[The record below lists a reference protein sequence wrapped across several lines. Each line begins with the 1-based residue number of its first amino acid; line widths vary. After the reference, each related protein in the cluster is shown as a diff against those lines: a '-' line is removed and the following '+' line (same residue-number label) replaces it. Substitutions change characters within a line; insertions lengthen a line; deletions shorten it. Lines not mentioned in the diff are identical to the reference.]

1 MTSKYIKYF
10 PKPFLEDLTEG
21 HVFPI
26 IGAGFSRNARS
37 DDGKPSLDWN
47 ELGEYFAEDIVD
59 YNYSSPIDAISAF
72 EYEYSRSKLIEKM
85 FLALK
90 IGSIHPDKAHKSFAK
105 LPFQLVATTN
115 FDYLLEESYSTINTK
130 FCRTIID
137 EEQLPIINNN
147 PKHLNL
153 LKIHGDLSHPARL
166 IATEEDYDSF
176 LNKFPMIATY
186 ITNLFISKTV
196 LFIGYSVDD
205 TDIRQIFQ
213 MIKDRLGTLKRR
225 AYTIR
230 INASIQEINRFARRG
245 INVINIPITSE
256 KIDYNQ
262 VFSEIFDEL
271 ENYWTKNIPIN
282 ATEEESQIDIKLA
295 KISKNPISRLCYF
308 SIDNSSLPYYKS
320 NVFPIFYEQGFTAVT
335 ADDFLD
341 SNENHFA
348 RIQSLI
354 NISNICMADL
364 TISSKYV
371 QQELELVIKK
381 LNNTNSDFELIIVKS
396 SENNMTSA
404 EFYESI
410 KHLKLINAEKIVNRT
425 HLINFDVET
434 NLIDIKALETIL
446 NKISNEIY
454 HKFDLETQKLIRSR
468 QFNLAL
474 ITGYI
479 SFEKSIREHYRNNRF
494 VQPKLYSMLLEDEII
509 NKDQALI
516 LNEARHIRNRIIH
529 GDDNVKLTKEQVTRL
544 LETLKFVQDKISE
557 KSNVPP
563 VA

>member
-1 MTSKYIKYF
+1 MSAKYIKYF

-26 IGAGFSRNARS
+26 IGAGFSRNAKS

-47 ELGEYFAEDIVD
+47 ELGKYFADDIVD

-90 IGSIHPDKAHKSFAK
+90 IGAIHPDKAHKSFAK
-105 LPFQLVATTN
+105 LPFQLIATTN
-115 FDYLLEESYSTINTK
+115 FDYLLEESYSSTNNR

-153 LKIHGDLSHPARL
+153 LKIHGDLSHPSRL
-166 IATEEDYDSF
+166 IATEEDYDAF

-186 ITNLFISKTV
+186 ITNLFISKPV

-213 MIKDRLGTLKRR
+213 MIKERLGKLKRR

-230 INASIQEINRFARRG
+230 INSSIQEINRFARRG
-245 INVINIPITSE
+245 INVINIPINDE
-256 KIDYNQ
+256 KKDYNQ
-262 VFSEIFDEL
+262 IFSDIFEEL
-271 ENYWTKNIPIN
+271 KDYWTKNIPTN
-282 ATEEESQIDIKLA
+282 ATEEESEIDIKLA
-295 KISKNPISRLCYF
+295 KISKNSISRLSYF
-308 SIDNSSLPYYKS
+308 SIDESFLPYYKS
-320 NVFPIFYEQGFTAVT
+320 NIFPLFYNHGFTPVT
-335 ADDFLD
+335 PDDFID

-364 TISSKYV
+364 TTSSKFLEK
-371 QQELELVIKK
+371 ELELIIKRLIQSK
-381 LNNTNSDFELIIVKS
+381 DDFDLIVVKS
-396 SENNMTSA
+396 SKLILTVDD
-404 EFYESI
+404 FYNKI
-410 KHLKLINAEKIVNRT
+410 KHLDISDHVKI
-425 HLINFDVET
+425 
-434 NLIDIKALETIL
+434 K
-446 NKISNEIY
+446 NKI
-454 HKFDLETQKLIRSR
+454 HLVDFDLEKKLIDTKNLELLLTTISSQIYQNFDKETEKLLKARNY
-468 QFNLAL
+468 NLAL

-479 SFEKSIREHYRNNRF
+479 SFEKSIREYYRNTRF
-494 VQPKLYSMLLEDEII
+494 TQLKLHSMLLQEELIDNEQASILDEVRF
-509 NKDQALI
+509 L
-516 LNEARHIRNRIIH
+516 RNRIIH
-529 GDDNVKLTKEQVTRL
+529 GDENIKLTKEQVTRF
-544 LETLKFVQDKISE
+544 LETLKMVQEKI
-557 KSNVPP
+557 KSN
-563 VA
+563 

>member
-1 MTSKYIKYF
+1 MSAKYIKYF

-26 IGAGFSRNARS
+26 IGAGFSRNAKS

-47 ELGEYFAEDIVD
+47 ELGEYFAGDIVD
-59 YNYSSPIDAISAF
+59 YKYSSPIDAISAF

-115 FDYLLEESYSTINTK
+115 FDYLLEESYSTTNHK

-153 LKIHGDLSHPARL
+153 LKIHGDLSHPSRL

-230 INASIQEINRFARRG
+230 INASIQEVNRFSRRG

-262 VFSEIFDEL
+262 VFSDIFQEL
-271 ENYWTKNIPIN
+271 ENYWTNNIPIN

-308 SIDNSSLPYYKS
+308 SIDNPSLPYYKT
-320 NVFPIFYEQGFTAVT
+320 NVFPIFYDYGFTAVT

-364 TISSKYV
+364 TVSSKYV
-371 QQELELVIKK
+371 QQQLELVIKK
-381 LNNTNSDFELIIVKS
+381 LNNTDSDFELIVVKN
-396 SENNMTSA
+396 SENNMTSSD
-404 EFYESI
+404 FYEKI
-410 KHLKLINAEKIVNRT
+410 KNLKSINAEKIINRT
-425 HLINFDVET
+425 HLINFDIEK
-434 NLIDIKALETIL
+434 NLIDVKALELIL

-454 HKFDLETQKLIRSR
+454 QKFDLETQKLLRGK

-479 SFEKSIREHYRNNRF
+479 SFEKSIREHYKNNRF
-494 VQPKLYSMLLEDEII
+494 VQTKLYSMLLEDNII
-509 NKDQALI
+509 DQEQANI
-516 LNEARHIRNRIIH
+516 LNEARYIRNRIIH
-529 GDDNVKLTKEQVTRL
+529 GDDDIKLSKEQVTKL
-544 LETLKFVQDKISE
+544 LEVLKFVQDKISG
-557 KSNVPP
+557 KNS
-563 VA
+563 